1 MTGKSVRHHFYRWNV
16 EGIIPIFVAS
26 TKVSDDKTLQ
36 KSASLYKYGVILGH
50 LIRRHLDHVKG
61 KSLTMQNFTR
71 FCNITMPVWKTSHE
85 KFVLDNMS
93 NFRKDMNEKSIP
105 SLYQSCMYLT
115 SGSMMLRSYAVKAI
129 EISCVIILVFLE
141 PCIEYLEKN
150 SRHDM
155 V

>member
-1 MTGKSVRHHFYRWNV
+1 MTGKAVRNHYYRWNV

-50 LIRRHLDHVKG
+50 LIRRHLDYVKG

-105 SLYQSCMYLT
+105 SLYQSCI
-115 SGSMMLRSYAVKAI
+115 LRSYAVKAI
-129 EISCVIILVFLE
+129 KISCVIILVFLE